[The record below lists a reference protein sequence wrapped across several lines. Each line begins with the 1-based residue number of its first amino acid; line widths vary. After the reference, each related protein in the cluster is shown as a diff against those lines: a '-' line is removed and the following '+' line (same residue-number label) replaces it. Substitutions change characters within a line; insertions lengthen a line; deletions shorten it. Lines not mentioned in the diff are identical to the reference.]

1 VLVGATLVVAA
12 GLLVDV
18 EGDGSIGLAAVP
30 AFKLPVLCPSR
41 LLFGVACPG
50 CGMTRSLT
58 HLIHG
63 RLAQSF
69 ATHRLGWL
77 VFGVILFQFPY
88 RAWRL
93 NGRQSRL
100 DRPQV
105 AEALLWG
112 FVLLLVVNWLL
123 PA

>member
-1 VLVGATLVVAA
+1 MLVGATLFVAA

-18 EGDGSIGLAAVP
+18 EPDRSIGLAAVP
-30 AFKLPVLCPSR
+30 ACKLPVLCPSR
-41 LLFGVACPG
+41 QLFGVACPG

-58 HLIHG
+58 HLLHG
-63 RLAQSF
+63 RLAQSL

-77 VFGVILFQFPY
+77 VLGVILFQFPY

-93 NGRQSRL
+93 TGRHSRL

-112 FVLLLVVNWLL
+112 FVVLLIVNWLL